1 MPSSTVRPSFTTLF
15 SAAPAQG
22 STRPARAL
30 TAPAMGLPRLTA
42 CAVALILSGLPLVSH
57 AAKQS
62 PESEIFTRM
71 DFPDG
76 LPFLGADTRMKAAL
90 KQRWQETQARGGF
103 TSYGEPWVN
112 SLGMLERVQIS
123 PNYPVPASALTGALD
138 GQVWNEFW
146 VLSSQSAVE
155 GQQQAPRSTATRY
168 ALRCQPLTVME
179 LGWVYYPTLDAS
191 GEPRSV
197 SAEYNRVRSAGVYQ
211 TSTPNHMARVK
222 ETCGKEFDA
231 LQQQQADA
239 RAKEQAARIE
249 DIQKVLAVQLHKALD
264 PATAIQIGTMFQATM
279 MPESAAS
286 ASGNAAGN
294 AAGNPATKADAPR
307 MDTRGPCPGCRSR
320 DGPPQGPPAGPHRLR
335 RQGRAPAVTPARVRG
350 QRRRGFPAQGSGL
363 LQRRH

>member
-1 MPSSTVRPSFTTLF
+1 
-15 SAAPAQG
+15 
-22 STRPARAL
+22 
-30 TAPAMGLPRLTA
+30 MGLPRLTA